1 MTALREM
8 IEGFGEARTS
18 EILRAYRSVRDSD
31 TESFLRDRA
40 VEMEKRDL
48 SRTYLFLGP
57 GPDRVLGYVTLGI
70 KCLAVPEDGPVSGRM
85 RRGMNVDA
93 RTNVAQA
100 YLLGQLSRSADAPKG
115 TGAALLDLAFEHF
128 DAARR
133 EVGCRIVRLDC
144 RDELVSYYASYGF
157 MAISRNECGR
167 LNQMVAL
174 IRGFEGP
181 AARPRPPSGHA
192 PGRMPGGGLRVVC
205 PADGLVDLAPGLH
218 DGHPG
223 LPEDP

>member
-70 KCLAVPEDGPVSGRM
+70 KCLAVPEGGPVSGRM
-85 RRGMNVDA
+85 RRAMNTDA

-133 EVGCRIVRLDC
+133 EVGCRMVRLDC
-144 RDELVSYYASYGF
+144 RDELVPYYSGHGF
-157 MAISRNECGR
+157 RPISKNADGN

-174 IRGFEGP
+174 IRGP
-181 AARPRPPSGHA
+181 RSSARLELASGRGVSPTLTASSCYAGVEPVPEHPVRA
-192 PGRMPGGGLRVVC
+192 GRGLGNRQVRR
-205 PADGLVDLAPGLH
+205 
-218 DGHPG
+218 
-223 LPEDP
+223 